1 MSATIY
7 ITPQA
12 METAAVLHGLDYYD
26 RCSLTDEGAVDWTAK
41 EGYYLKNAD
50 VLKVAALPE
59 NASIALR
66 LHPESREEYVRHVSM
81 PANLRGCLFEKAPFL
96 PDDYASIVRYW
107 SGLPVNAN
115 VSGAVYYQNPHNAYL
130 VDLSAL
136 DELER
141 YDRGQISTAD
151 IDALLSEGVVI
162 SINGLGSLLKQVPRD
177 QYIEIVIPV
186 DESMLGLDNGS
197 FWTDREY
204 DLGSKERRER
214 LFLKVEDIYR
224 SPNPDQVYIDAL
236 RYEQLDYGYHY

>member
-12 METAAVLHGLDYYD
+12 METATALRGLDYYD
-26 RCSLTDEGAVDWTAK
+26 RCSLSDEGAVDWTAK

-50 VLKVAALPE
+50 ELNVAALPKD
-59 NASIALR
+59 ALIALR
-66 LHPESREEYVRHVSM
+66 LHPESREEYAQHVSL

-136 DELER
+136 DEWER
-141 YDRGQISTAD
+141 YDRGQTSTAD
-151 IDALLSEGVVI
+151 VDALLSEGVVI
-162 SINGLGSLLKQVPRD
+162 SINGLGSLLKHVLGD

-197 FWTDREY
+197 FWTDSEY
-204 DLGSKERRER
+204 DLGSKERCER
-214 LFLKVEDIYR
+214 LFLKVGDIHR

>member
-7 ITPQA
+7 ITLQA

-26 RCSLTDEGAVDWTAK
+26 RCSLTDEGAVDWTAE

-50 VLKVAALPE
+50 ELKVAALPE

-66 LHPESREEYVRHVSM
+66 LHPESWEEYARHVSM

-151 IDALLSEGVVI
+151 VDALLSEGVVI
-162 SINGLGSLLKQVPRD
+162 SISGLGSLLKQVPRD
-177 QYIEIVIPV
+177 QYVEI
-186 DESMLGLDNGS
+186 
-197 FWTDREY
+197 
-204 DLGSKERRER
+204 
-214 LFLKVEDIYR
+214 
-224 SPNPDQVYIDAL
+224 
-236 RYEQLDYGYHY
+236 